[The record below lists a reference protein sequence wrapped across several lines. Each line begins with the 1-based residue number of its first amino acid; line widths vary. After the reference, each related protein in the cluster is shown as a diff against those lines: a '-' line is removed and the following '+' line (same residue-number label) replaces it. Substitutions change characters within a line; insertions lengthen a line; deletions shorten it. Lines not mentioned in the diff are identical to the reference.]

1 MQLSPSKVNWF
12 LFFKLPAAYWCGV
25 RLVQLD
31 HHESKASVKYRWFN
45 QNPFRS
51 MYFAVQMMAAEL
63 TTGALALSAIRES
76 GKSVSML
83 VASSQS
89 VYHKKITGR
98 VTFSCRQGQLV
109 RETLAAAIAS
119 GAPQTVRLHA
129 IGRNESNEVV
139 SEMTFEW
146 TLKVR

>member
-1 MQLSPSKVNWF
+1 MRLSPSKINWF

-25 RLVQLD
+25 RLIQLD
-31 HHESKASVKYRWFN
+31 AQDSKASVKFRWFN

-63 TTGALALSAIRES
+63 TTGALMLSAIRES
-76 GKSVSML
+76 GRSVSML
-83 VASSQS
+83 VATSQS
-89 VYHKKITGR
+89 VYHKKVTGR
-98 VTFSCRQGQLV
+98 VTFSCNQGQLV
-109 RETLAAAIAS
+109 REAVAAAIAS
-119 GAPQTVRLHA
+119 GAPQTIRLQSV
-129 IGRNESNEVV
+129 GTNESQELV